1 MRSSFQKKRKESRLE
16 QLLTN
21 NTSNNKRMRITTQTT
36 SIPAPATS
44 ISSSDMITTK
54 NEAPEVYALE
64 ESSDTETTMD
74 LDLDLPHCPVCWDVT
89 TGEKGGNPIQCR
101 NGHVICASCAEGV
114 TKCYTCNVK
123 MDPSNPII
131 CITARHFVEYVQ
143 QQQQQKQPLHHQ
155 QEKNNVEASPL
166 VVVKAQA
173 VSATHS
179 SSTAM
184 VDGNDEKVLKTT
196 TGIRQRKNQQK
207 TGRSNDMAK
216 FRAMP
221 YERDSQPKSQRGGN
235 RRRHGRGAAATTNS
249 RSRGSSRRQQEHQD
263 KQQQGM
269 LLGGGGSDMV
279 ATIEL
284 GTPNPTSPHY
294 QCTQLQT
301 VVVGTILGYIVSSM
315 IKFVVHNYGS

>member
-1 MRSSFQKKRKESRLE
+1 ML
-16 QLLTN
+16 
-21 NTSNNKRMRITTQTT
+21 
-36 SIPAPATS
+36 
-44 ISSSDMITTK
+44 
-54 NEAPEVYALE
+54 
-64 ESSDTETTMD
+64 
-74 LDLDLPHCPVCWDVT
+74 
-89 TGEKGGNPIQCR
+89 
-101 NGHVICASCAEGV
+101 
-114 TKCYTCNVK
+114 
-123 MDPSNPII
+123 
-131 CITARHFVEYVQ
+131 
-143 QQQQQKQPLHHQ
+143 
-155 QEKNNVEASPL
+155 
-166 VVVKAQA
+166 
-173 VSATHS
+173 
-179 SSTAM
+179 
-184 VDGNDEKVLKTT
+184 DEKVLKTT

-221 YERDSQPKSQRGGN
+221 YERDSQPKSQRGG
-235 RRRHGRGAAATTNS
+235 RRGRGGGGGAAASTRS

>member
-1 MRSSFQKKRKESRLE
+1 M
-16 QLLTN
+16 
-21 NTSNNKRMRITTQTT
+21 
-36 SIPAPATS
+36 
-44 ISSSDMITTK
+44 
-54 NEAPEVYALE
+54 
-64 ESSDTETTMD
+64 
-74 LDLDLPHCPVCWDVT
+74 
-89 TGEKGGNPIQCR
+89 
-101 NGHVICASCAEGV
+101 EG
-114 TKCYTCNVK
+114 
-123 MDPSNPII
+123 
-131 CITARHFVEYVQ
+131 
-143 QQQQQKQPLHHQ
+143 
-155 QEKNNVEASPL
+155 SPL

-179 SSTAM
+179 SSTAI

-221 YERDSQPKSQRGGN
+221 YERDSQPKSQRGRG
-235 RRRHGRGAAATTNS
+235 GAAADTTS